1 MIHTA
6 EHTIYNL
13 RKVFGMKAKSG
24 FSIKQVADSFVIV
37 PVGERIVDFSAMITI
52 NETGAFLWEKLQNDV
67 TLEELTDLLLAEY
80 DTDKETAENDV
91 KEFTD
96 VLLARKV
103 IE

>member
-1 MIHTA
+1 
-6 EHTIYNL
+6 
-13 RKVFGMKAKSG
+13 MKAKNG

-52 NETGAFLWEKLQNDV
+52 NDTGAFLWEKLQNDITV
-67 TLEELTDLLLAEY
+67 EELAQSLASEY
-80 DTDKETAENDV
+80 DIDADTALEDV

-96 VLLARKV
+96 ALLSKKV